1 MISHCLHVFAKIA
14 SHSSSILFYKRK
26 GECVVSNYV
35 YQSDQ
40 PDTPSD
46 SGNVSHER
54 KENRKHSRSRFLY
67 VCLFVVVAVLTFT
80 SILFLSGFISID
92 KDSGSFPAGSSAVQ
106 IMGPQY

>member
-1 MISHCLHVFAKIA
+1 M
-14 SHSSSILFYKRK
+14 
-26 GECVVSNYV
+26 SNYV

-67 VCLFVVVAVLTFT
+67 VCLFVVIAVLTFT

>member
-1 MISHCLHVFAKIA
+1 M
-14 SHSSSILFYKRK
+14 
-26 GECVVSNYV
+26 SNYV

-67 VCLFVVVAVLTFT
+67 VCLFVVIAVLTFT

-92 KDSGSFPAGSSAVQ
+92 KDSGSFPSGSSAVQ